1 MATRILGPTDSRRR
15 RRFLLGPV
23 LLVTVVALLFTVGAQ
38 AVHAEGIFELDKN
51 AVNSVATPGNDWD
64 QVFANTANNC
74 SALGAIACTFVH
86 DPEGTTIFQTGG
98 SKDINDIPQWRYTGG
113 SVPDK
118 DELTN
123 AYAAMYVG
131 PAGSGL
137 AGHQIIYFGAD
148 RFANNGDSVI
158 GFWFFKNDISL
169 NADGTFSGVHSVGD
183 ILLISDFSGGGGTT
197 TIGAFEWVGSGGSDG
212 ALNSLGTSLADCV
225 PGPAAGDAG
234 CATVNSSPT
243 PSPWPY
249 TPKSGPANIFPSGSF
264 FEGGVDLTQLEVE
277 GCFSSFLAETRSST
291 SLSAQLKD
299 FIGGSFQPCRAKI
312 SIAPTATNEV
322 GTNHT
327 FTITAEKLDPTT
339 GFVFGPAPN
348 VLVTTT
354 KTDSNG
360 ATSSYVPAGQNT
372 CTTNASGTCTVTITS
387 PTAGQTTV
395 NASASIPL
403 QGGTNV
409 SVSTNGTGG
418 NSGPAVKT
426 WVDANITIAPN
437 DTNEVGAPH
446 TFTVTVQQNA
456 GGGAGFVA
464 ATVGNVD
471 VSLTNS
477 NGSAAVIDGANSTC
491 DDNQPSGDNL
501 NDSGQCTLTFTSA
514 SAGTVTGNASVALT
528 VGGVALTRSTSGN
541 AGPGGSGAATKVF
554 VDAKISVSP
563 LTDTNGITE
572 LHTITATVQQDAGNG
587 SGFVN
592 APDGTLVTFTLLN
605 NTANAVFVPAGVNTC
620 NTTGGSCSIQITSAT
635 AGSVDVNASTTFSVG
650 GVSLTR
656 ATGTGGNN
664 SANANKVFVAGTLRW
679 LKNDQDGNPL
689 GGATFRV
696 CRIANFDSS
705 TNTFVPISPTV
716 CINDAGTPPDVIDN
730 GPFDADPDAGQLQIN
745 NLILGRYTIVETIPP
760 AGYTPDPDTE
770 TVELTVANPS
780 NAGNPPVFVNVRLF
794 KLIVITCNQSTNQ
807 LVVSV
812 VTLNSVTKDTIGV
825 VPASLSGTT
834 PAITQANICDI
845 GGASYDNLS
854 AGTYVP
860 SVVIPKP

>member
-1 MATRILGPTDSRRR
+1 M
-15 RRFLLGPV
+15 
-23 LLVTVVALLFTVGAQ
+23 
-38 AVHAEGIFELDKN
+38 
-51 AVNSVATPGNDWD
+51 
-64 QVFANTANNC
+64 
-74 SALGAIACTFVH
+74 
-86 DPEGTTIFQTGG
+86 
-98 SKDINDIPQWRYTGG
+98 
-113 SVPDK
+113 
-118 DELTN
+118 
-123 AYAAMYVG
+123 
-131 PAGSGL
+131 
-137 AGHQIIYFGAD
+137 
-148 RFANNGDSVI
+148 
-158 GFWFFKNDISL
+158 
-169 NADGTFSGVHSVGD
+169 
-183 ILLISDFSGGGGTT
+183 
-197 TIGAFEWVGSGGSDG
+197 
-212 ALNSLGTSLADCV
+212 
-225 PGPAAGDAG
+225 
-234 CATVNSSPT
+234 
-243 PSPWPY
+243 
-249 TPKSGPANIFPSGSF
+249 
-264 FEGGVDLTQLEVE
+264 
-277 GCFSSFLAETRSST
+277 
-291 SLSAQLKD
+291 
-299 FIGGSFQPCRAKI
+299 
-312 SIAPTATNEV
+312 

-426 WVDANITIAPN
+426 WVDANITITPN

-446 TFTVTVQQNA
+446 TFTVTVQPERRRRCGLRCRNGGQRGRVVDQQQRVSGGIDGANSTCDDNQPSGDNLNASGQCTLTFTSPSAGTVTGNASVALTVGGVNLTRSTSGNAGPGGSGAATKVFVDANITIGANDTNEVGAPHTFTVTVNQNA

-471 VSLTNS
+471 VSLTDS
-477 NGSAAVIDGANSTC
+477 NGSAFQIDGANSTC

-501 NDSGQCTLTFTSA
+501 NASGQCTLTFTSP

-528 VGGVALTRSTSGN
+528 VGGVNLTRSTSGN

-716 CINDAGTPPDVIDN
+716 CINDAGMPPDVIDN

-780 NAGNPPVFVNVRLF
+780 NAANPPVFVNVRLF